1 MLPAIKAKAKFPV
14 SNPSLLLLPRGNAFK
29 ASLETLLALVA
40 SGHWSSQIPR
50 HSQVTVGIKDIV
62 RLSLYQLQMTPY
74 VLSQD
79 VVISCVKPYVS
90 ILAVVK
96 NKNDNNLM

>member
-40 SGHWSSQIPR
+40 SGQWSSQIPR

-74 VLSQD
+74 VLVHNRSF
-79 VVISCVKPYVS
+79 ISARKPSY
-90 ILAVVK
+90 AQK
-96 NKNDNNLM
+96 NYLCGLSDSK